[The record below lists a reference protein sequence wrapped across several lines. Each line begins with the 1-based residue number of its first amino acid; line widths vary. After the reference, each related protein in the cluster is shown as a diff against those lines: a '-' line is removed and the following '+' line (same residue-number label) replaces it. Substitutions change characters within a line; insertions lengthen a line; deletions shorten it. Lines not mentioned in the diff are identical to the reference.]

1 MKEKFLPW
9 FLLFC
14 ALGLSG
20 TAAYYSVIGLS
31 VVFAGVAIPV
41 IIMGTF
47 LEVSKLA
54 IATYLHDK
62 WKETHF
68 ALKFYLTTALIVLS
82 IITSI
87 GIYGLL
93 STGFQENIAK
103 LEINNKKIK
112 NIEIKKSR
120 FVEIKDELTNEKT
133 ILDKD
138 ITQLRSGLSTNTTTQ
153 SVDRNTGQIITRANN
168 ANRRSF
174 ELQLNEAQTRRDLI
188 SNKIDNLND
197 SITKVDIQILDME
210 SEDISGNELGTIK
223 YVSEILNWEIKKV
236 ANLFILILIFVFDPL
251 AITLVIATNQAFRN
265 KKDEDIP
272 IQIEPKVEE
281 IMVKNETTEELGVE
295 EIITD
300 DNPKQVE
307 PEVDE
312 TIPEDTPIQI
322 ELETEKPEKKIW
334 DKVRELK
341 QEDKLPPDPTE
352 DEIDD
357 EPSALAFTPYSEPT
371 ELVFIPEGNTDDE
384 AVKPKEPKRLTYS
397 KNVGNP

>member
-1 MKEKFLPW
+1 
-9 FLLFC
+9 
-14 ALGLSG
+14 
-20 TAAYYSVIGLS
+20 
-31 VVFAGVAIPV
+31 
-41 IIMGTF
+41 
-47 LEVSKLA
+47 
-54 IATYLHDK
+54 
-62 WKETHF
+62 
-68 ALKFYLTTALIVLS
+68 
-82 IITSI
+82 
-87 GIYGLL
+87 
-93 STGFQENIAK
+93 
-103 LEINNKKIK
+103 
-112 NIEIKKSR
+112 
-120 FVEIKDELTNEKT
+120 
-133 ILDKD
+133 
-138 ITQLRSGLSTNTTTQ
+138 
-153 SVDRNTGQIITRANN
+153 
-168 ANRRSF
+168 
-174 ELQLNEAQTRRDLI
+174 
-188 SNKIDNLND
+188 
-197 SITKVDIQILDME
+197 ME